1 MFEVFKNFFTHKSV
15 QASAAP
21 QQEPLTAP
29 EDQQLKEA
37 KVPKIKRIKRTI
49 ASKFEVTCNK

>member
-1 MFEVFKNFFTHKSV
+1 MFEVFKNFFTHKSR
-15 QASAAP
+15 QANAAP
-21 QQEPLTAP
+21 QQKPPTAL
-29 EDQQLKEA
+29 EDQQLKEV